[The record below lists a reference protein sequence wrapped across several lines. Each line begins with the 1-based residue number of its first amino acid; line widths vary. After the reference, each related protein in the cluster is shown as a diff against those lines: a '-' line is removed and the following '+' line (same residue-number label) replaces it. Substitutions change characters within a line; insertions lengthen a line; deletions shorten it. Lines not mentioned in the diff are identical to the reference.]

1 MAAMAGLTIKGRT
14 RASSLAGIV
23 LVGAILV
30 LVNVIFAGVVLR
42 LDLTGGK
49 EFTVSKATKDVL
61 RELKD
66 LTTVTVYMTRDLP
79 PQLATLRREI
89 SDLLDE
95 YRTYGHGKVQV
106 EFVNPTQDPQTEQRM
121 RTLGIPQIM
130 AQTVEKDQLQVKN
143 IYLGIVVSYLD
154 RQEVIPVVQDT
165 YTLEYDLTSAI
176 LKVGRQEQYVIG
188 VLSGPT
194 EHDLSKHM
202 QGLRELLQK
211 QFQVQPINLRDGE
224 SAVPPEVNLLI
235 VAGPNRVPERVQ
247 YQIDQYV
254 MRGGRVIV
262 LIDPIR
268 LPEDGTLQGVPVES
282 GLEALLAHYG
292 VRVQKSMVVDRAL
305 CAQASFSGG
314 YIRYTIPYPYWPKAV
329 PDLLNRKDPITN
341 RLESLVLPWVA
352 PLEVDVPIAAGD
364 PIDKVREMMKADR
377 KAREEMAQRMGATLP
392 PEESTPDAGTP
403 AGAADATGAAVTG
416 SVLVRTSPRAGT
428 VSGRYDLNPQQNFP
442 PSPTASQVLAV
453 SLNGRFTSF
462 WADRPAPAA
471 PGDTTGLSATTA
483 EPKLTES
490 PETRILVV
498 GNAQFATDTFLGQF
512 PENSIFLQNAIDA
525 MTLGDRLISI
535 RSRGATDRP
544 LKPTSDAAKSSLKLI
559 GILGAPLLV
568 IAFGLVRSTLR
579 RRAWSAQEVAA
590 REA

>member
-1 MAAMAGLTIKGRT
+1 MAGLTIRGRT

-66 LTTVTVYMTRDLP
+66 LTTVTVYMSQDLP
-79 PQLATLRREI
+79 PQLSTLRREI

-143 IYLGIVVSYLD
+143 IYLGVVVSYLD

-194 EHDLSKHM
+194 EHDLTKHM

-211 QFQVQPINLRDGE
+211 QFQVQPVNLRDGE

-268 LPEDGTLQGVPVES
+268 LPEDGSLQGLPVDS

-341 RLESLVLPWVA
+341 RLESLVLPWVS

-392 PEESTPDAGTP
+392 PEDSTAVAGTA

-462 WADRPAPAA
+462 WANRPAPAA
-471 PGDTTGLSATTA
+471 PGDTTGMSAATTG
-483 EPKLTES
+483 PKLTES

-512 PENSIFLQNAIDA
+512 PENSLFLQNAIDA

-544 LKPTSDAAKSSLKLI
+544 LKTTSDATRRTLKLI

-568 IAFGLVRSTLR
+568 IAYGLVRSTMR

>member
-1 MAAMAGLTIKGRT
+1 MAGLTIRGRT

-66 LTTVTVYMTRDLP
+66 LTTVTVYMSPDLP
-79 PQLATLRREI
+79 PQLSTLRREI

-143 IYLGIVVSYLD
+143 IYLGVVVSYLD

-194 EHDLSKHM
+194 EHDLTKHM

-211 QFQVQPINLRDGE
+211 QFQVQPVNLRDGE

-247 YQIDQYV
+247 YQIDQYI

-268 LPEDGTLQGVPVES
+268 LPEDGSLQGLPVDS
-282 GLEALLAHYG
+282 GLEPLLAHYG

-341 RLESLVLPWVA
+341 RLESLVLPWVS

-364 PIDKVREMMKADR
+364 PIDKVHEMMKADR

-392 PEESTPDAGTP
+392 PEDSTAVAGTA

-462 WADRPAPAA
+462 WANRPAPAA
-471 PGDTTGLSATTA
+471 PGDTTGMAAATA
-483 EPKLTES
+483 GPKLTES

-544 LKPTSDAAKSSLKLI
+544 LKATSDATRRTLKLI

-568 IAFGLVRSTLR
+568 IAYGLVRSTLR

>member
-1 MAAMAGLTIKGRT
+1 MAGLTIKGRT
-14 RASSLAGIV
+14 RASALAGIV

-30 LVNVIFAGVVLR
+30 LINVIFAGVVLR

-49 EFTVSKATKDVL
+49 EFTTAKATRDVL

-66 LTTVTVYMTRDLP
+66 LTTITVYMTKELP

-89 SDLLDE
+89 ADLLEE
-95 YRTYGHGKVQV
+95 YRTYGHGKVQI
-106 EFVNPTQDPQTEQRM
+106 EFVDPGKDPQTEQRL
-121 RTLGIPQIM
+121 RGLGIPQIM
-130 AQTVEKDQLQVKN
+130 AQTVEKDQLQVVN
-143 IYLGIVVSYLD
+143 IYLGIVISYLD

-194 EHDLSKHM
+194 EHDLTKHM
-202 QGLRELLQK
+202 QGLRDLLQK
-211 QFQVQPINLRDGE
+211 QFQVQPVNLRDGE
-224 SAVPPEVNLLI
+224 SPVPAEVDLLI

-247 YQIDQYV
+247 YQIDQFV
-254 MRGGRVIV
+254 MRGGQTIV
-262 LIDPIR
+262 LLDAIR
-268 LPEDGTLQGVPVES
+268 LPEDGSLQGLPVDS
-282 GLEALLAHYG
+282 GLEPLLAHYG
-292 VRVQKSMVVDRAL
+292 VRVQKSLVIDRAL

-329 PDLLNRKDPITN
+329 PDLLNRKNPITN
-341 RLESLVLPWVA
+341 RLESMVLPWVS
-352 PLEVDVPIAAGD
+352 PLEIDVPVDPGD
-364 PIDKVREMMKADR
+364 PIDKVREMEKADR
-377 KAREEMAQRMGATLP
+377 KAREEMAQRMGTTLP
-392 PEESTPDAGTP
+392 PETESAEATPPGAA
-403 AGAADATGAAVTG
+403 AGAVSAPVTA
-416 SVLVRTSPRAGT
+416 SVLVRTSPRAWT

-442 PSPTASQVLAV
+442 PGPMASQVLAA
-453 SLNGRFTSF
+453 SLGGRFTSY
-462 WADRPAPAA
+462 WADRPVPAA
-471 PGDTTGLSATTA
+471 PGDTLGASAVATT
-483 EPKLTES
+483 PKLTES

-544 LKPTSDAAKSSLKLI
+544 LKPTSDAAKSTLKLI

-568 IAFGLVRSTLR
+568 IAFGLARFTLR
-579 RRAWSAQEVAA
+579 RRTGSAQEIAA

>member
-1 MAAMAGLTIKGRT
+1 MAGLTIKGRT

-66 LTTVTVYMTRDLP
+66 LTTVTVYMSQDLP

-106 EFVNPTQDPQTEQRM
+106 EFVDPTQDPQTEQRL

-188 VLSGPT
+188 VLAGPT

-211 QFQVQPINLRDGE
+211 QFQVQPVNLRDGE

-247 YQIDQYV
+247 YQIDQYI

-268 LPEDGTLQGVPVES
+268 LPEDGTLQGMPVDS

-329 PDLLNRKDPITN
+329 PDLLNRQDPITN

-352 PLEVDVPIAAGD
+352 PLEVDVPVAAGD
-364 PIDKVREMMKADR
+364 PIDKVREMVKADR
-377 KAREEMAQRMGATLP
+377 QAREEMAQRMGATLP
-392 PEESTPDAGTP
+392 PEEPLADASTP
-403 AGAADATGAAVTG
+403 AGSADATGAAVTG
-416 SVLVRTSPRAGT
+416 SVLVRTSPRAST

-442 PSPTASQVLAV
+442 ASPTASQVLAV
-453 SLNGRFTSF
+453 SLSGRFTSF

-471 PGDTTGLSATTA
+471 PGDTTGLSAPATG
-483 EPKLTES
+483 PKLAES

-512 PENSIFLQNAIDA
+512 PENTIFLQNAIDA

-544 LKPTSDAAKSSLKLI
+544 LTPISDGAKSTLKLI
-559 GILGAPLLV
+559 GILGTPLLV
-568 IAFGLVRSTLR
+568 IAFGLVRFTLR

>member
-1 MAAMAGLTIKGRT
+1 MAGLTIKGRT

-42 LDLTGGK
+42 LDLTGGQ
-49 EFTVSKATKDVL
+49 EFTVAKATKDVL
-61 RELKD
+61 RELRD
-66 LTTVTVYMTRDLP
+66 LTTITVYMSSDLP

-95 YRTYGHGKVQV
+95 YRTYGHGKIQV
-106 EFVNPTQDPQTEQRM
+106 EFVDPTKDPQTEQRM

-211 QFQVQPINLRDGE
+211 QFRVQPVNLRDGE
-224 SAVPPEVNLLI
+224 SPVPPEVNLLI
-235 VAGPNRVPERVQ
+235 IAGPNRVPERVQ
-247 YQIDQYV
+247 YQIDQYI

-341 RLESLVLPWVA
+341 RLESIVLPWVA
-352 PLEVDVPIAAGD
+352 PLEVDVPVAEGD
-364 PIDKVREMMKADR
+364 PIVKVREMMKADR
-377 KAREEMAQRMGATLP
+377 QAREEMAARMGTTLP
-392 PEESTPDAGTP
+392 PEE
-403 AGAADATGAAVTG
+403 ATSASKEVAKSPGG
-416 SVLVRTSPRAGT
+416 S
-428 VSGRYDLNPQQNFP
+428 
-442 PSPTASQVLAV
+442 
-453 SLNGRFTSF
+453 
-462 WADRPAPAA
+462 WMIM
-471 PGDTTGLSATTA
+471 
-483 EPKLTES
+483 K
-490 PETRILVV
+490 
-498 GNAQFATDTFLGQF
+498 
-512 PENSIFLQNAIDA
+512 
-525 MTLGDRLISI
+525 ISI
-535 RSRGATDRP
+535 EVMMSVGIMKSKRRTRYANMVSTSCKT
-544 LKPTSDAAKSSLKLI
+544 LPT
-559 GILGAPLLV
+559 P
-568 IAFGLVRSTLR
+568 
-579 RRAWSAQEVAA
+579 
-590 REA
+590 